1 MTHTVLHHLALV
13 SDSQQLK
20 FNELG
25 RVGAALQKQATRD
38 LGPQWG
44 VSATVSAFASLDDV
58 PTDYWPI
65 LVRDDIEVSG
75 AAGVHEDNQGQPFAL
90 VQYSPGWSLTASH
103 EMCEMLVDPRG
114 VRVIAGQSPKSGQHR
129 VNFLVEVC
137 DPSESE
143 AFAYSVNGV
152 LVSDFYTPHY
162 FDPLPVAGTQ
172 YSFTGA
178 ITAPRQVLRGG
189 YLSWHDLKTDHWFQ
203 ETFFDNKPVFRDLG
217 KLTQSAKSIRRQIY
231 DVTPEAFKARKPDRA
246 RSLLSSGGLGEVN
259 EGGAERAK
267 MLQAQIAGLVR
278 QH

>member
-1 MTHTVLHHLALV
+1 MSNPVLHHLALV

-20 FNELG
+20 FSELG

-38 LGPQWG
+38 LGPEWS
-44 VSATVSAFASLDDV
+44 VSATVSTFATLDDV

-65 LVRDDIEVSG
+65 IVRDDIEVSG

-90 VQYSPGWSLTASH
+90 VQFSPGWSLTASH

-114 VRVIAGQSPKSGQHR
+114 VRVVAGPSPKPGQNR

-137 DPSESE
+137 DPSEDDQ
-143 AFAYSVNGV
+143 FGYTVNGV
-152 LVSDFYTPHY
+152 RVSDFYTQRY
-162 FDPLPVAGTQ
+162 FDPVVVAGTR

-189 YLSWHDLKTDHWFQ
+189 YLSWHDLQSDHWFQ
-203 ETFFDNKPVFRDLG
+203 ETFFGKKPVFRDLG

-231 DVTPEAFKARKPDRA
+231 DVTPDAFKVRKPSRA
-246 RSLLSSGGLGEVN
+246 RSLVASGSFGEVT
-259 EGGAERAK
+259 ESGAQRAK
-267 MLQAQIAGLVR
+267 RLRLQIKGLVG